1 MVLSAL
7 LTLSLTMMNPSR
19 DWLLGNQDFQTKTS
33 VGPARIIL
41 SNGLISRSWMTDSGA
56 CFSFLEESN
65 RAEFLR
71 TVKPEASI
79 TIKGKRYDVGGL
91 ESFPDHAYVDQA
103 FLAKA
108 KPLANS
114 FQLAGVEPM
123 PYVPLIE
130 HPQNITGKGFAFTY
144 QNKNLPGITVTVHYQ
159 MPNSI
164 PLVSKW
170 IEIKNET
177 KNQIILEK
185 FENEILAAVEGESAV
200 DESPEW
206 RKPNM
211 FVTSDYTFGGMS
223 PNAHAKGVHWTT
235 DPTYTTQVSYDLKT
249 PCLLIGEPQIG
260 PRMEISAGDSFTTY
274 RVHELLYDSTDRE
287 RNGLAVRKMYRS
299 LAPWSQDSPLMLHLT
314 STEPKTVH
322 TAIDQ
327 AAECGFEIVI
337 LSFGSGVNMESTS
350 PAEIKK
356 FKEFRDY
363 ANSKGLRLGAY
374 SLLASRRIDDAN
386 DVINPKTGKT
396 GGAIF
401 GNSPCLESKWGQ
413 DYFTNLQNF
422 IKETG
427 FDLLEHDGNYPGD
440 MCASTTHPGHVNLE
454 DSQYKQW
461 LKITKFYK
469 WCRGNN
475 VFLNVPDNYFMSGS
489 NKTGMGY
496 RETNWSLPRALQHIH
511 CRQNLYDG
519 TWEKTPSMGW
529 TFVPLVQYQGGGDAA
544 TIEPL
549 KDHLADYEMHLAN
562 NLGYG
567 AQACYRGPRLYD
579 SPETKAVVVKWVNW
593 FKKYRSTLES
603 DVIHMRRCDGQSWD
617 GILHANPKGKNEKGM
632 IVLYNSTNKPISE
645 TVEVS
650 IYYTGLHNE
659 VTLTEKEGKPLKTK
673 VSRGYSIPVKINIPP
688 NGMTW
693 FTLK

>member
-1 MVLSAL
+1 M
-7 LTLSLTMMNPSR
+7 TMINPTR
-19 DWLLGNQDFQTKTS
+19 DWLLGKHPFPTKVSIGNDKT
-33 VGPARIIL
+33 VI
-41 SNGLISRSWMTDSGA
+41 SNGLISRSWISKSGA
-56 CFSFLEESN
+56 CYSFREESN
-65 RAEFLR
+65 QGEFLR

-79 TIKGKRYDVGGL
+79 TVNGKHYDVGGL
-91 ESFPDHAYVDQA
+91 EPFPDHAYVDQA
-103 FLAKA
+103 FLANA
-108 KPLANS
+108 KPLPNS
-114 FQLAGVEPM
+114 LQLSAIIPI
-123 PYVPLIE
+123 PYKPLIE
-130 HPQNITGKGFAFTY
+130 HPHNVSGQGLALIFQGKE
-144 QNKNLPGITVTVHYQ
+144 LPGITVTVHYQ
-159 MPNSI
+159 I
-164 PLVSKW
+164 PDSLPVVSKW
-170 IEIKNET
+170 IEVKNET
-177 KNQIILEK
+177 SSQIILDK

-206 RKPNM
+206 RKPNL
-211 FVTSDYTFGGMS
+211 FATSDYTFGGMS

-260 PRMEISAGDSFTTY
+260 PRMEIESGASFTSY
-274 RVHELLYDSTDRE
+274 RVHELLYDSYDRE

-314 STEPKTVH
+314 STEPKVVH

-327 AAECGFEIVI
+327 AAECGFEIII
-337 LSFGSGVNMESTS
+337 LSFGSGVNMESTN

-356 FKEFRDY
+356 FKEFREY
-363 ANSKGLRLGAY
+363 ANSKGLRLGGY
-374 SLLASRRIDDAN
+374 SLLASRRIDDVN

-422 IKETG
+422 IEQTG

-440 MCASTTHPGHVNLE
+440 MCASTTHPGHVGLE

-469 WCRGNN
+469 WCRANK

-529 TFVPLVQYQGGGDAA
+529 TFVPLVQYQGGGEAA
-544 TIEPL
+544 TIEPM

-579 SPETKAVVVKWVNW
+579 SPETKAAVVKWVSW
-593 FKKYRSTLES
+593 FKKYRETLES
-603 DVIHMRRCDGQSWD
+603 DIVHLRRCDGQSWD
-617 GILHANPKGKNEKGM
+617 GILHANPTGTKEKGM
-632 IVLYNSTNKPISE
+632 IVLYNSTDKPIKES
-645 TVEVS
+645 VDVP
-650 IYYTGLHNE
+650 IYYTGLHDE
-659 VTLTEKEGKPLKTK
+659 ITLIEKEGKPRKVKT
-673 VSRGYSIPVKINIPP
+673 SRGYSITVPVNIPP

-693 FTLK
+693 FTLR

>member
-1 MVLSAL
+1 MLTAL
-7 LTLSLTMMNPSR
+7 ITLSLTMINPTR
-19 DWLLGNQDFQTKTS
+19 DWLIGNNKSKTKVTI
-33 VGPARIIL
+33 ADDKTTI
-41 SNGLISRSWMTDSGA
+41 SNGLITRSWLSKSGA
-56 CFSFLEESN
+56 CFSFREESN
-65 RAEFLR
+65 KAEFLR

-79 TIKGKRYDVGGL
+79 TVNGKRYEVGGL

-108 KPLANS
+108 KPLPHS
-114 FQLAGVEPM
+114 LQLALIMPM
-123 PYVPLIE
+123 DYVPLIA
-130 HPQNITGKGFAFTY
+130 HKMNPTGKGVALVY
-144 QNKNLPGITVTVHYQ
+144 SSKELPGIQVTVRYQ
-159 MPNSI
+159 MPDSLPVI
-164 PLVSKW
+164 SKW
-170 IEIKNET
+170 IEVKNNT
-177 KNQIILEK
+177 GQQIVLEK

-235 DPTYTTQVSYDLKT
+235 DPTYTTQVNYDLKT

-260 PRMEISAGDSFTTY
+260 PRMEIESGSTFTTY
-274 RVHELLYDSTDRE
+274 RVHELLYDSFDRE
-287 RNGLAVRKMYRS
+287 RNGLAVRKMFRT
-299 LAPWSQDSPLMLHLT
+299 LAPWSLDSPMMLHLT
-314 STEPKTVH
+314 TVEPKAVN

-327 AAECGFEIVI
+327 AAECGYEMVI
-337 LSFGSGVNMESTS
+337 LSFGSGVDMESTN
-350 PAEIKK
+350 PATIKK
-356 FKEFRDY
+356 FRDFREY
-363 ANSKGLRLGAY
+363 ANSKGIRLGAY
-374 SLLASRRIDDAN
+374 SLLASRRIDDVN

-413 DYFTNLQNF
+413 DYFQNLQNF
-422 IKETG
+422 IEKTG

-440 MCASTTHPGHVNLE
+440 MCASTTHPGHVKLE

-469 WCRGNN
+469 WCRSKN
-475 VFLNVPDNYFMSGS
+475 VFLNVPDNYFLSGS

-519 TWEKTPSMGW
+519 TWDKTPSMGW

-579 SPETKAVVVKWVNW
+579 APETKAVVVKWVNW
-593 FKKYRSTLES
+593 FKKYRDTLES
-603 DVIHMRRCDGQSWD
+603 DIIHIRRCDGQSWD
-617 GILHANPKGKNEKGM
+617 GILHANPTGTKEKGM
-632 IVLYNSTNKPISE
+632 IVLYNSTDKPIKE
-645 TVEVS
+645 TVEVP
-650 IYYTGLHNE
+650 IYYTGLHDV
-659 VTLTEKEGKPLKTK
+659 VTLSEKEGKPRKIK
-673 VSRGYSIPVKINIPP
+673 VSRGYSISVEVNIPP
-688 NGMTW
+688 SGMTW
-693 FTLK
+693 MTLR

>member
-1 MVLSAL
+1 MLTAL
-7 LTLSLTMMNPSR
+7 ITLSLTMINPSR
-19 DWLLGNQDFQTKTS
+19 DWLLGTNIYATKAVMGNAKT
-33 VGPARIIL
+33 VL
-41 SNGLISRSWMTDSGA
+41 TNGLISRSWLISSGA
-56 CFSFLEESN
+56 CYSFREETN

-79 TIKGKRYDVGGL
+79 TIKGKRYEIGGL
-91 ESFPDHAYVDQA
+91 EPFPNHAYVDQA
-103 FLAKA
+103 LLATA

-114 FQLAGVEPM
+114 FRLDSIVPA
-123 PYVPLIE
+123 PYQPLID
-130 HPQNITGKGFAFTY
+130 HPKNVSGKGLAFLY
-144 QNKNLPGITVTVHYQ
+144 SHKDVPGITVTVHYQ
-159 MPNSI
+159 VPDGLPVI
-164 PLVSKW
+164 SKW
-170 IEIKNET
+170 IEVKNGSGA
-177 KNQIILEK
+177 QIVLEK

-223 PNAHAKGVHWTT
+223 PNAHAKGIHWQT
-235 DPTYTTQVSYDLKT
+235 DPSYTTQVNYDLKT

-260 PRMEISAGDSFTTY
+260 PRMEIEAGSSFSSY
-274 RVHELLYDSTDRE
+274 RVHELLYDSFDRE
-287 RNGLAVRKMYRS
+287 RNGLAVRKLFRT

-314 STEPKTVH
+314 STETKTVH

-327 AAECGFEIVI
+327 AAECGYEMVI
-337 LSFGSGVNMESTS
+337 LSFGSGVDMESTS
-350 PAEIKK
+350 PAVIKK
-356 FKEFRDY
+356 FREFREY
-363 ANSKGLRLGAY
+363 ATSKGLRLGAY
-374 SLLASRRIDDAN
+374 SLLASRRIDDVN

-413 DYFTNLQNF
+413 DYFKNLQDF
-422 IKETG
+422 IEKTG

-440 MCASTTHPGHVNLE
+440 MCASTTHPGHVDVN

-469 WCRGNN
+469 WCRSKNI
-475 VFLNVPDNYFMSGS
+475 FLNVPDNYFMSGS

-496 RETNWSLPRALQHIH
+496 RETNWSLPRAQQHIH

-579 SPETKAVVVKWVNW
+579 APETKAVVVKWVNW
-593 FKKYRSTLES
+593 FKKYRDTLES
-603 DVIHMRRCDGQSWD
+603 DVIHIRRCDGQSWD
-617 GILHANPKGKNEKGM
+617 GILHANPTGKNEKGM
-632 IVLYNSTNKPISE
+632 IVLYNSTNKAIRE
-645 TVEVS
+645 MVEIP
-650 IYYTGLHNE
+650 IYYTGLHDE
-659 VTLTEKEGKPLKTK
+659 VTLTEKEGTPRKIK
-673 VSRGYSIPVKINIPP
+673 VSRGYSISVQMNIPA

-693 FTLK
+693 MTIR

>member
-1 MVLSAL
+1 VLAPL
-7 LTLSLTMMNPSR
+7 LMLSLTMINPSR
-19 DWLLGNQDFQTKTS
+19 DWLLGNHDFRTKVAISGERTT
-33 VGPARIIL
+33 L
-41 SNGLISRSWMTDSGA
+41 SNGLITRSWISKSGA
-56 CFSFLEESN
+56 CFSFREESTKT
-65 RAEFLR
+65 EFLR

-79 TIKGKRYDVGGL
+79 TVNGKRYEVGGL
-91 ESFPDHAYVDQA
+91 DSFPDHAYVDQA

-108 KPLANS
+108 KPLPHS
-114 FQLAGVEPM
+114 LQLGLIMPM
-123 PYVPLIE
+123 EYAPLID
-130 HPQNITGKGFAFTY
+130 HGMNTTGQGLALIYTSKE
-144 QNKNLPGITVTVHYQ
+144 LPGIQVTVRYQ
-159 MPNSI
+159 MPDSLPVI
-164 PLVSKW
+164 SKW
-170 IEIKNET
+170 IEIKNDT
-177 KNQIILEK
+177 ASRVILDK

-223 PNAHAKGVHWTT
+223 PNAHAKGVHWQT
-235 DPTYTTQVSYDLKT
+235 DPGYTTQVNYDLKT

-260 PRMEISAGDSFTTY
+260 PRMEIESGSTFTSY
-274 RVHELLYDSTDRE
+274 RVHELLHDSFDRE
-287 RNGLAVRKMYRS
+287 RNGLAVRKMYRT

-314 STEPKTVH
+314 TVEPKAVH

-327 AAECGFEIVI
+327 AAECGYEMVI
-337 LSFGSGVNMESTS
+337 LSFGSGVDMESTD
-350 PAEIKK
+350 PTVIKK
-356 FKEFRDY
+356 FKEFREY

-413 DYFTNLQNF
+413 DYFQNLQDF
-422 IKETG
+422 IEKTG

-440 MCASTTHPGHVNLE
+440 MCASTSHPGHTGLD

-461 LKITKFYK
+461 LRITKFYK
-469 WCRGNN
+469 WCRSKN

-593 FKKYRSTLES
+593 FKKYRDTLES
-603 DVIHMRRCDGQSWD
+603 DIIHIRRCDGQSWD
-617 GILHANPKGKNEKGM
+617 GILHANPTGTKEKGM
-632 IVLYNSTNKPISE
+632 IVLYNSTDKPIKE
-645 TVEVS
+645 TVEVP
-650 IYYTGLHNE
+650 IYYTGLHDE
-659 VTLTEKEGKPLKTK
+659 VTLTEQEGKPRKVR
-673 VSRGYSIPVKINIPP
+673 VSRGYSIPVSLDIPAK
-688 NGMTW
+688 GMTW
-693 FTLK
+693 FKLR

>member
-1 MVLSAL
+1 VLTAL
-7 LTLSLTMMNPSR
+7 ITLSLTMINPSR
-19 DWLLGNQDFQTKTS
+19 DWLIGNHKFATKVAIGNDKTT
-33 VGPARIIL
+33 I
-41 SNGLISRSWMTDSGA
+41 SNGLISRSWISKSGA
-56 CFSFLEESN
+56 CYSFREESN

-79 TIKGKRYDVGGL
+79 TVNGKRYEVGGL

-108 KPLANS
+108 KPLPNS
-114 FQLAGVEPM
+114 LQLTHIM
-123 PYVPLIE
+123 PREYVPLIAHE
-130 HPQNITGKGFAFTY
+130 RNPSGKGVALVY
-144 QNKNLPGITVTVHYQ
+144 SSKNLPGITVTVHYQ
-159 MPNSI
+159 MPDSLPVI
-164 PLVSKW
+164 SKW
-170 IEIKNET
+170 IEVKNET
-177 KNQIILEK
+177 GQQVILDK

-211 FVTSDYTFGGMS
+211 FATSDYTFGGMS
-223 PNAHAKGVHWTT
+223 PNAHAKGVHWQT
-235 DPTYTTQVSYDLKT
+235 DPLYTTQVNYDLKT

-260 PRMEISAGDSFTTY
+260 PRMEIESGSTFTTY
-274 RVHELLYDSTDRE
+274 RVHELLHDSFDRE
-287 RNGLAVRKMYRS
+287 RNGLAVRKMFRT
-299 LAPWSQDSPLMLHLT
+299 LAPWSLDSPLMLHLT
-314 STEPKTVH
+314 TVETKAVH

-327 AAECGFEIVI
+327 AAECGYEMVI
-337 LSFGSGVNMESTS
+337 LSFGSGVDMESTN
-350 PAEIKK
+350 PATIKK
-356 FKEFRDY
+356 FREFREY
-363 ANSKGLRLGAY
+363 ATSKGLRLGAY
-374 SLLASRRIDDAN
+374 SLLASRRIDDVN

-413 DYFTNLQNF
+413 DYFQNLQDF
-422 IKETG
+422 IEKTG

-469 WCRGNN
+469 WCRSKNI
-475 VFLNVPDNYFMSGS
+475 FLNVPDNYFMSGS

-496 RETNWSLPRALQHIH
+496 RETNWSLPRAQQHIH

-519 TWEKTPSMGW
+519 TWDKTPTMGW

-549 KDHLADYEMHLAN
+549 KDHLADYEMHFAN

-579 SPETKAVVVKWVNW
+579 APETKAVVVKWVNW
-593 FKKYRSTLES
+593 FKKYRDTLEA
-603 DVIHMRRCDGQSWD
+603 DIIHIRRCDGQSWD
-617 GILHANPKGKNEKGM
+617 GILHANPTGTKEKGM
-632 IVLYNSTNKPISE
+632 IVLYNSTDKPIKE
-645 TVEVS
+645 TVEVP
-650 IYYTGLHNE
+650 IYYTGLHDV
-659 VTLTEKEGKPLKTK
+659 VTISEKEGKPRKIK
-673 VSRGYSIPVKINIPP
+673 VSRGYSISVEVNIPP
-688 NGMTW
+688 SGMTW
-693 FTLK
+693 MTLR

>member
-1 MVLSAL
+1 MI
-7 LTLSLTMMNPSR
+7 NPAR
-19 DWLLGNQDFQTKTS
+19 DWLLGALPFPTK
-33 VGPARIIL
+33 L
-41 SNGLISRSWMTDSGA
+41 SLGRDETVLFNGLISRSWRTQSGA
-56 CFSFLEESN
+56 CFSFLELSN
-65 RAEFLR
+65 QAEFLR
-71 TVKPEASI
+71 TVSPEASI
-79 TIKGKRYDVGGL
+79 TVGGKRYAIGGL
-91 ESFPDHAYVDQA
+91 EPFPDHAYVDQK
-103 FLAKA
+103 FLATA
-108 KPLANS
+108 KPLEHS
-114 FQLAGVEPM
+114 FRLKSVLAA
-123 PYVPLIE
+123 PYVPLLA
-130 HPQNITGKGFAFTY
+130 HPKNVNGKGVVFEY
-144 QNKNLPGITVTVHYQ
+144 SNPELPGISVTVHYQ
-159 MPNSI
+159 VPDSL
-164 PLVSKW
+164 PVVSKW
-170 IEIKNET
+170 ISVTNNTDKAVT
-177 KNQIILEK
+177 LEK

-223 PNAHAKGVHWTT
+223 PNAHAKGVHWQT

-249 PCLLIGEPQIG
+249 PCLLVGEPQIG
-260 PRMEISAGDSFTTY
+260 PNIEIPNGTTFTTY
-274 RVHELLYDSTDRE
+274 RVHELLYDSFDRE

-314 STEPKTVH
+314 STETKTVH

-327 AAECGFEIVI
+327 AAECGFEIII
-337 LSFGSGVNMESTS
+337 LSFGSGVNMESTD
-350 PAEIKK
+350 PAQTQK
-356 FKEFRDY
+356 FKEFREY
-363 ANSKGLRLGAY
+363 ANSKGLRLGGY

-401 GNSPCLESKWGQ
+401 GDSPCLESKWGQ
-413 DYFTNLQNF
+413 EYFANIQNF
-422 IKETG
+422 IEKTG

-440 MCASTTHPGHVNLE
+440 MCASTVHPGHKGLE

-461 LKITKFYK
+461 LRITKFYK
-469 WCRGNN
+469 WCRSKN

-529 TFVPLVQYQGGGDAA
+529 TFVPLVQYQGGGEAA

-549 KDHLADYEMHLAN
+549 KDHLQDYEMHLAN

-579 SPETKAVVVKWVNW
+579 SSETKAVIQKWVNW
-593 FKKYRSTLES
+593 FKKYRDTLES
-603 DVIHMRRCDGQSWD
+603 DIIHLRRCDGQSWD
-617 GILHANPKGKNEKGM
+617 GILHANPTGKNEKGM
-632 IVLYNSTNKPISE
+632 IVLYNSTDKAIKE
-645 TVEVS
+645 TIEVP
-650 IYYTGLHNE
+650 IYYTGLHDS
-659 VTLTEKEGKPLKTK
+659 VTLTEKKGKPRTVQ
-673 VSRGYSIPVKINIPP
+673 VSRGYSISVPVNIPAG
-688 NGMTW
+688 GMTW
-693 FTLK
+693 MTLR

>member
-1 MVLSAL
+1 MLTAL
-7 LTLSLTMMNPSR
+7 LTYSLIMINPSR
-19 DWLLGNQDFQTKTS
+19 DWLISSKDFSAKGTIGTD
-33 VGPARIIL
+33 VTIL
-41 SNGLISRSWMTDSGA
+41 SNGLVSRSWKTNTGA
-56 CFSFLEESN
+56 CFSFLELSN

-71 TVKPEASI
+71 TVSPEAAI
-79 TIKGKRYDVGGL
+79 TVGGKRYSIGGL
-91 ESFPDHAYVDQA
+91 EPFPDHAYVDQK
-103 FLAKA
+103 FLAIA
-108 KPLANS
+108 KPLVGS
-114 FQLAGVEPM
+114 FRLAGVYHT
-123 PYVPLIE
+123 PYEPLID
-130 HPQNITGKGFAFTY
+130 HPKNVSGQALVFTY
-144 QNKNLPGITVTVHYQ
+144 GNTALPGIEVSVHYQ
-159 MPNSI
+159 IPDAMPVI
-164 PLVSKW
+164 SKW
-170 IEIKNET
+170 ISIRNSTEKLIV
-177 KNQIILEK
+177 LEK

-223 PNAHAKGVHWTT
+223 PNAHAKGVHWQV
-235 DPTYTTQVSYDLKT
+235 DPSYTTQVSYDLKT
-249 PCLLIGEPQIG
+249 PCLLVGEPQIG
-260 PRMEISAGDSFTTY
+260 PNIEIPSKKSFTSY
-274 RVHELLYDSTDRE
+274 RVHELLYDSFDRE
-287 RNGLAVRKMYRS
+287 RNGLAVRKMYRA

-314 STEPKTVH
+314 STETKTVH

-327 AAECGFEIVI
+327 AAECGFEIII
-337 LSFGSGVNMESTS
+337 LSFGSGVNMESTD
-350 PAEIKK
+350 PVEIQK
-356 FKEFRDY
+356 FKEFREY
-363 ANSKGLRLGAY
+363 ANSKGLRLGGY
-374 SLLASRRIDDAN
+374 SLLASRRIDDEN

-413 DYFTNLQNF
+413 QYFANIQNF
-422 IKETG
+422 IEKTG

-440 MCASTTHPGHVNLE
+440 MCASTSHPGHVGLE

-461 LKITKFYK
+461 LRITNLYK
-469 WCRGNN
+469 WCRARN

-549 KDHLADYEMHLAN
+549 KDHLPDYEMHFAN

-579 SPETKAVVVKWVNW
+579 SPETKAVVQKWVGW
-593 FKKYRSTLES
+593 FKKYRDTLES
-603 DVIHMRRCDGQSWD
+603 DVIHIRRCDGQSWD
-617 GILHANPKGKNEKGM
+617 GILHANPTGKREKGM
-632 IVLYNSTNKPISE
+632 IVLYNSTDKPVYE
-645 TVEVS
+645 TVEIP
-650 IYYTGLHNE
+650 IYYTGLHDE
-659 VTLTEKEGKPLKTK
+659 VSLTEKEGKPQKVK
-673 VSRGYSIPVKINIPP
+673 VSRGYSISVPIAIPAS
-688 NGMTW
+688 GMTW
-693 FTLK
+693 YTLR